1 MQKNIDI
8 ENTAILVD
16 FDGTITTEDTN
27 DKLIEYFWNYEVE
40 EFLKNN
46 SERDMTYVDFM
57 DILFSKLRISEKRYL
72 DFILKE
78 IEISKGF
85 IQFYR
90 EIKNLGIPIAVISGG
105 FTNGIIPFLKK
116 YGIDDMKIF
125 ANSLR
130 FGKENITIDFYHN
143 RNPRCC
149 HIGYCGNC
157 KTIHLNEFR
166 RRYRQ
171 IIFIGDGITDEPVA
185 SKADIVFAKDKL
197 LEYCNQHR
205 IDCISW
211 ENFFDIGKIILKQI
225 N

>member
-1 MQKNIDI
+1 MLKNIDI

-16 FDGTITTEDTN
+16 FDGTITSEDTN
-27 DKLIEYFWNYEVE
+27 DKLIDYFWNDEVG
-40 EFLKNN
+40 EFLKQNN
-46 SERDMTYVDFM
+46 ERDMTYVEFM
-57 DILFSKLRISEKRYL
+57 DTLFSKLKITEERYL
-72 DFILKE
+72 DFILND
-78 IEISKGF
+78 IEITDGF
-85 IQFYR
+85 MEFYSQLGD
-90 EIKNLGIPIAVISGG
+90 LGIPIVVISGG
-105 FTNGIIPFLKK
+105 FTNGIMPFVKK
-116 YGIDDMKIF
+116 HGIDEIEVY

-130 FGKENITIDFYHN
+130 FEKENLAIDFYHN

-205 IDCISW
+205 IDCIPW
-211 ENFFDIGKIILKQI
+211 EDFIDIRKIILKQI